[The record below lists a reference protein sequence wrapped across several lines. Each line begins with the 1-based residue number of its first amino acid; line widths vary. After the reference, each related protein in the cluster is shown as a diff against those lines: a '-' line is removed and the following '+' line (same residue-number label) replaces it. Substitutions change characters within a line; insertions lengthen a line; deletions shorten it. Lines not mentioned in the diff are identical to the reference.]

1 MMEDHAWAGDK
12 RHIPPGGTLM
22 PSKSQEI
29 MIPLEYEAGGD
40 DASKDAAST
49 SNDAMNMKKTLDD
62 QQEEASGMLLMKKT
76 LDDRQEEA
84 SGTLLMKYTLDDQ
97 MGEASGSLMK
107 KKTSDDQKEEAGGS
121 LMLKKSSGDQK
132 EETDGA
138 ILSKSTLDDQK
149 GEASGVMIKRKSTL
163 DDQEGEA
170 SGALLLKKTKW
181 QGQVWSPRRMMD
193 RSEVEKIESK
203 AKEGVG
209 QSLICSGHDRNLTV
223 GKREKLF
230 FILLSR
236 AGYSYSHERFS

>member
-12 RHIPPGGTLM
+12 RLIPPGGTLM

-49 SNDAMNMKKTLDD
+49 SNDAMNT
-62 QQEEASGMLLMKKT
+62 KKT
-76 LDDRQEEA
+76 LDDRKEEA
-84 SGTLLMKYTLDDQ
+84 SGTLLMKNTLDDQ

-138 ILSKSTLDDQK
+138 ISSKSTLDDQK

-181 QGQVWSPRRMMD
+181 QGQVWPPRRMMG
-193 RSEVEKIESK
+193 RSEFERIESK

-230 FILLSR
+230 FILLSC